1 MCCAVAGSPG
11 WCENWEGPEVRSQR
25 EVGPEAANGRAI
37 KVCNGHGKWWWQ
49 VELLGGWAIMARMNT
64 RKGREGR
71 WMGRGEIPRR
81 EEGSRSR
88 AVVGKTWDGREK

>member
-1 MCCAVAGSPG
+1 
-11 WCENWEGPEVRSQR
+11 
-25 EVGPEAANGRAI
+25 
-37 KVCNGHGKWWWQ
+37 
-49 VELLGGWAIMARMNT
+49 MARMNT